1 MEDQDSIPLY
11 LVYSFWIRGATEQ
24 VGPNMLFSKKGNKE
38 RRVVMASAAVF
49 MLFVV
54 NGIHAAP
61 IIHPYTQDYEK
72 CMSGPDSYNT
82 LAQYMCIE
90 DEHKK
95 WDKRLNDAYKKVL
108 SSRMNA
114 PAWKIAQRKWL
125 QFRDAQCGIYN
136 FKERGSGGGVDQA
149 ICELN
154 LTIDRALQLEDDSWP
169 S

>member
-1 MEDQDSIPLY
+1 
-11 LVYSFWIRGATEQ
+11 
-24 VGPNMLFSKKGNKE
+24 MLFSKERNKE
-38 RRVVMASAAVF
+38 CRAVKVLVVVF
-49 MLFVV
+49 LLSLVSQV
-54 NGIHAAP
+54 NAGA
-61 IIHPYTQDYEK
+61 IIHPYTEDYKK

-82 LAQYMCIE
+82 LAQYICIE

-95 WDKRLNDAYKKVL
+95 WDKRLNDAYKKIL

-149 ICELN
+149 TCELN
-154 LTIDRALQLEDDSWP
+154 LTIDRALQLEDDNWP